1 MEQTRNEAYGF
12 YGTMHLDGCA
22 DEAWEIALPA
32 LAAET
37 GAEQDEVRDFL
48 DSCWGRHFADTVHC
62 NLGKYS
68 LKDAIAEVIKKWN
81 SWELTPR
88 MRRELD
94 IPMPMPYLTG
104 MVYVASF
111 EAQACEQGI

>member
-1 MEQTRNEAYGF
+1 MEKTRNEGYGF

-22 DEAWEIALPA
+22 DEAWEIALSA
-32 LAAET
+32 LADET

-62 NLGKYS
+62 YLDKFP
-68 LKDAIAEVIKKWN
+68 LKEAIAQAIRHWN
-81 SWELTPR
+81 GWTLSLRT
-88 MRRELD
+88 RRELG

-111 EAQACEQGI
+111 EAQAYEQGI